1 MKWSVLGLIV
11 MGLVAAVSASM
22 LVGAFLSPE
31 KAVATHSEEINVL
44 VAAADLDPWTKIAVK
59 DIETK
64 TIKRS
69 EAPES
74 YFTSSTQVLGRT
86 LSRRMVAGQ
95 PFGTDTILRGR
106 RPEEDIPEG
115 HRLMTLSLSA
125 HASLKGLLQVGSFVD
140 VLASFNRMHR
150 SEPETKT
157 LMTNVQVF
165 AIEEMTISTSPDEKQ
180 PSQRS
185 SRLRRDHMVTL
196 TVTPDQA
203 QILQSTMGSGDIA
216 LVLRKPGDKDLIE
229 EGQEEVEIA
238 EVQEEGGPKAKTTP
252 GRAHA
257 GNLLADLS
265 KGLSKTLAD
274 WPRALKAKRPVWTV
288 ELCRGNETTIV
299 SFPNWSN
306 KVKP

>member
-22 LVGAFLSPE
+22 LVGALLTPE

-44 VAAADLDPWTKIAVK
+44 VAAADLEPWTKIAVK

-115 HRLMTLSLSA
+115 HRLMTLSLSP

-150 SEPETKT
+150 SAPETRT
-157 LMTNVQVF
+157 LLANVQVF
-165 AIEEMTISTSPDEKQ
+165 AIEEVTIATSPDEKQ
-180 PSQRS
+180 PSQGS
-185 SRLRRDHMVTL
+185 SRLRRNHMVTL

-203 QILQSTMGSGDIA
+203 KILHSAMGFGDIS
-216 LVLRKPGDKDLIE
+216 LVLRKPGDDYLIT
-229 EGQEEVEIA
+229 
-238 EVQEEGGPKAKTTP
+238 EVQEEEGLKAETTR
-252 GRAHA
+252 GRAHT
-257 GNLLADLS
+257 GNLLA
-265 KGLSKTLAD
+265 GLSKILKD
-274 WPRALKAKRPVWTV
+274 WPRALEAKRPVWTV
-288 ELCRGNETTIV
+288 ELWYGNEKTV
-299 SFPNWSN
+299 VPFPNWSN
-306 KVKP
+306 EARH